1 MKKALIYLLSMCYL
15 VSAHAD
21 TITLTDGQVLNGKV
35 ISQDNGKVI
44 FELAGQQLE
53 FSQDKIQSLHIDKPQ
68 EGGDEAVVPTGTRIM
83 VRTLETIN
91 SKSSSTGKKFTARLE
106 ADLVANGITIAQ
118 RGATVYGVITDANQ
132 SGRLAG
138 KSSLTFTFTDIM
150 IDNQL
155 HAIKT
160 SAAQAVTEGTGKST
174 VGRTARLAAIGGLAN
189 GSKGAK
195 DGAKVGAGISLLT
208 GGNSVNIPSNTL
220 LEFNLTAPFAKQ
232 N

>member
-1 MKKALIYLLSMCYL
+1 MKKVLLTLFSMCYL
-15 VSAHAD
+15 AGVQAD

-35 ISQDNGKVI
+35 ISQDDGKVV

-53 FSQDKIQSLHIDKPQ
+53 FSQDKIQSLQIDKPQ
-68 EGGDEAVVPTGTRIM
+68 AQGDELIVPAGTRIM

-91 SKSSSTGKKFTARLE
+91 SKNSAAGKKFTASLE
-106 ADLVANGITIAQ
+106 ADLVANGVTVAP

-208 GGNSVNIPSNTL
+208 RGNTVNIPNNTL
-220 LEFNLTAPFAKQ
+220 LEFNLTAPFSKQ
-232 N
+232 